1 LLERIDTYEP
11 VISQAIEAENNAAKE
26 RLDFALAKMAD
37 EDPTFRVKEDPETG
51 QTIIWGMGEL
61 HLEVIVDRMRREYGV
76 AANVGKPQVV
86 YRETVLGEAEGHATF
101 EREMKE
107 QKIFG
112 EARCRVRSLAR
123 GSGVKFLK
131 KLAGGTIVPD
141 VVVEAAMQGLKDAA
155 SSGADGFPLEDV
167 EVTLLSVGIAEGAD
181 GTIGAR
187 AAAAESFRRAVQAA
201 NPQRLEPI
209 MSVEVTTDDEFLG
222 AIIGDLNQ
230 RRGQIQDV
238 AQRGP
243 KRVVTALVALRNM
256 FGYSTRM
263 RSLSEGRATFMMK
276 FQSYDTLASA

>member
-1 LLERIDTYEP
+1 
-11 VISQAIEAENNAAKE
+11 
-26 RLDFALAKMAD
+26 M
-37 EDPTFRVKEDPETG
+37 
-51 QTIIWGMGEL
+51 
-61 HLEVIVDRMRREYGV
+61 
-76 AANVGKPQVV
+76 
-86 YRETVLGEAEGHATF
+86 LGEAEGHATF

-112 EARCRVRSLAR
+112 EARCRVRSLPR
-123 GSGVKFLK
+123 GSGVKLAK
-131 KLAGGTIVPD
+131 TLAGGVILPD
-141 VVVEAAMQGLKDAA
+141 AVVEAAMQGLRDAA

-167 EVTLLSVGIAEGAD
+167 EATLLAVGIAEGAD
-181 GTIGAR
+181 GVIGAR
-187 AAAAESFRRAVQAA
+187 AAASEAFRRAVLAA

-230 RRGQIQDV
+230 RRGHIQDV
-238 AQRGP
+238 EQRGP

-276 FQSYDTLASA
+276 FQSYDTLAAS